1 MFFGGVMGVR
11 GGNGV
16 GMGKGS
22 VLDPIKPVLR
32 FHVKRWGLC
41 VLELRTKDKI

>member
-11 GGNGV
+11 GGDGV

-22 VLDPIKPVLR
+22 VLDPIKPVSSQVPCQTLGVVCAR
-32 FHVKRWGLC
+32 ITH
-41 VLELRTKDKI
+41 